1 VNGKKGT
8 VGVNQG
14 AVTLNLGSI
23 LDNMAA
29 RLGVG
34 ANISSKLPPNAAN
47 LTLFKSKQL
56 KFIQNVGHAIKGLA
70 LVLTIL
76 FPLLYALA
84 IALARGRRRRKLMTV
99 GFSAIIAGVLV
110 FFGRSVMISQVPSA
124 LTTDASLRTTIG
136 DVVSISTEIL
146 STIAGA
152 VVFTGLLLVASAWFA
167 GPARPAR
174 AGREALAPFMR
185 EHETGT
191 YGVTLGLLLLLFIW
205 DPIPATG
212 TPAGIITF
220 SVLALF
226 GTFVLRRQTLE
237 EFPNARPGA
246 ASARMRA
253 WFHQLRHGRE
263 QPTPPASPPAG
274 SEETVSDQ
282 LQKLSDLRDKGA
294 ISPDEYQAAKGRLL
308 GV

>member
-1 VNGKKGT
+1 
-8 VGVNQG
+8 
-14 AVTLNLGSI
+14 
-23 LDNMAA
+23 
-29 RLGVG
+29 
-34 ANISSKLPPNAAN
+34 
-47 LTLFKSKQL
+47 
-56 KFIQNVGHAIKGLA
+56 
-70 LVLTIL
+70 
-76 FPLLYALA
+76 
-84 IALARGRRRRKLMTV
+84 MTV
-99 GFSAIIAGVLV
+99 GFACIIAGVLV
-110 FFGRSVMISQVPSA
+110 FFGRSVMITQVPSA

-152 VVFTGLLLVASAWFA
+152 VIFTGLLLVASAWFA

-191 YGVTLGLLLLLFIW
+191 YGVTLGLLLLLFLW

-220 SVLALF
+220 SALALF
-226 GTFVLRRQTLE
+226 GTFLLRRQTLQ
-237 EFPNARPGA
+237 EFPDARPGA

-253 WFHQLRHGRE
+253 WFRQVRHGGAE
-263 QPTPPASPPAG
+263 PTPPAPATPG
-274 SEETVSDQ
+274 SEAAVSDQ
-282 LQKLSDLRDKGA
+282 LQHLADLRDHGA
-294 ISPDEYQAAKGRLL
+294 ITVEEYQAAKGRLL